1 MFCRFGRR
9 SGSRPKLSVNFT
21 LSNPPPTISVPLAKV
36 KRRIAMLGT
45 VRACHPMIW
54 PVQPAIND
62 QYEGNIMMIR
72 TLAIAAALVATPATA
87 ATYLP
92 VGPQLNVALTSVTGG
107 GWTQCYSASMA
118 TIFGSSAATALA
130 GCSGDRLL
138 VAGRETGSGTL
149 LVLAQA
155 LKVDALFNTGAADN
169 GITNIAN
176 GTGWYNADDWSFGFA
191 PAGEAVSKNECD
203 TDVGVGRL
211 CIHTLT
217 FSGGYRIN
225 DLLGLNNSTDYE
237 KLVFTNAGAVVPEPA
252 SWAMLIA
259 GFGLVGAAARRRRAV
274 TAA

>member
-1 MFCRFGRR
+1 
-9 SGSRPKLSVNFT
+9 
-21 LSNPPPTISVPLAKV
+21 
-36 KRRIAMLGT
+36 
-45 VRACHPMIW
+45 
-54 PVQPAIND
+54 
-62 QYEGNIMMIR
+62 MIR
-72 TLAIAAALVATPATA
+72 TLVIAAALAASPAAA

-92 VGPQLNVALTSVTGG
+92 VGPQLNVALATVTGG

-118 TIFGSSAATALA
+118 TIFGASAATTLA

-155 LKVDALFNTGAADN
+155 LKTDVLFNTGAANN

-176 GTGWYNADDWSFGFA
+176 GTGWYNADNWSFGFV
-191 PAGEAVSKNECD
+191 PAGETPNKNECD
-203 TDVGVGRL
+203 TASGIGRL

-217 FSGGYRIN
+217 FTGGYRIN
-225 DLLGLNNSTDYE
+225 DIQGLNSSTDYE
-237 KLVFTNAGAVVPEPA
+237 KLVFTSSGAVVPEPA

-259 GFGLVGAAARRRRAV
+259 GFGLVGAVARRRRAA